1 MRGGRGNAFSGLN
14 LLSLKTRGRV
24 PTIPRMQNRRA
35 VVGSLLAVAIAAG
48 GCKGGFGG
56 GPSKDEVTAELRKEA
71 ESFKAKGEQSD
82 PVLRLKSTW
91 NIEGVDV
98 VEQEKEGRPYRGTI
112 RFKIVTTMRD
122 PDGTETND
130 RLDKKF
136 DYEYDTREKRW
147 LIMYTPAPPAPA
159 RR

>member
-1 MRGGRGNAFSGLN
+1 VAATGPIQPVERFGLN
-14 LLSLKTRGRV
+14 YGRLV
-24 PTIPRMQNRRA
+24 RSIARMRNRRA
-35 VVGSLLAVAIAAG
+35 VLSLLAVAIAAG
-48 GCKGGFGG
+48 GCKGRFG

-71 ESFKAKGEQSD
+71 ETFKQKGEQSD

-98 VEQEKEGRPYRGTI
+98 VEQDNENRPYRGTI

-130 RLDKKF
+130 RLDKQF
-136 DYEYDTREKRW
+136 NYEYDVREKRW
-147 LIMYTPAPPAPA
+147 LILYTPAPPV